1 MEDKAKKPS
10 TATLNRKSKKYEK
23 ELLKVIKEK
32 KIAFFDHCFGF
43 TSFSRRT
50 AYEHKLHESHTIKD
64 AIAQNR
70 VTAKN
75 YMLNKWIA
83 SDNPTLQISAM
94 RLLSDSEEHKKLN
107 QSYID
112 QTTNGESL
120 NTVKPIEVKVIEA
133 KYTHEKRDGKK

>member
-1 MEDKAKKPS
+1 MKEKAKK
-10 TATLNRKSKKYEK
+10 YEE
-23 ELLKVIKEK
+23 ELLKVIKSK

-50 AYEHKLHESHTIKD
+50 AYEHRLHESHDIKD
-64 AIAQNR
+64 AINQNR

-83 SDNPTLQISAM
+83 SDNATLQISAM
-94 RLLSDSEEHKKLN
+94 RLLSDSEEHQKLN

-112 QTTNGESL
+112 HTSKGEKITKIERVIVDTENN
-120 NTVKPIEVKVIEA
+120 NT
-133 KYTHEKRDGKK
+133 

>member
-1 MEDKAKKPS
+1 MTKKQE
-10 TATLNRKSKKYEK
+10 KYHD

-50 AYEHKLHESHTIKD
+50 AYDYKLHELHSIKD
-64 AIAQNR
+64 AINKNR

-83 SDNPTLQISAM
+83 SDNATLQISAM
-94 RLLSDSEEHKKLN
+94 RLLSDPEEHKKLN
-107 QSYID
+107 QNYTD
-112 QTTNGESL
+112 HTTNGESITQ
-120 NTVKPIEVKVIEA
+120 NEVKPIVINFVEP
-133 KYTHEKRDGKK
+133 K

>member
-1 MEDKAKKPS
+1 MEEKAKK
-10 TATLNRKSKKYEK
+10 YEA

-43 TSFSRRT
+43 TSFSRTT
-50 AYEHKLHESHTIKD
+50 AYEYKLNESDVIKD
-64 AIAQNR
+64 AINQNR

-94 RLLSDSEEHKKLN
+94 MLLSDSEEHKKLN
-107 QSYID
+107 HSYVD
-112 QTTNGESL
+112 HTT
-120 NTVKPIEVKVIEA
+120 
-133 KYTHEKRDGKK
+133 DGRNITTPVFGSNPLDKE

>member
-1 MEDKAKKPS
+1 MEEKAKK
-10 TATLNRKSKKYEK
+10 YEE

-43 TSFSRRT
+43 TSFSRAT
-50 AYEHKLHESHTIKD
+50 AYNHGLDKLDSIKGTIN
-64 AIAQNR
+64 QNR

-94 RLLSDSEEHKKLN
+94 RLLSDPEEHQKLN
-107 QSYID
+107 QTYID
-112 QTTNGESL
+112 HSSKGEKI
-120 NTVKPIEVKVIEA
+120 NTGIDYSKLSEETLIEIA
-133 KYTHEKRDGKK
+133 NARNRDK

>member
-1 MEDKAKKPS
+1 MAKKLKTDTSIKAKK
-10 TATLNRKSKKYEK
+10 YEA
-23 ELLKVIKEK
+23 ELLKVIKDK

-50 AYEHKLHESHTIKD
+50 AYEHKLHESHDIKD
-64 AIAQNR
+64 AINQNR

-94 RLLSDSEEHKKLN
+94 RLLSDPEEHKKLN
-107 QSYID
+107 QTYVD
-112 QTTNGESL
+112 QTTNGKDINERISI
-120 NTVKPIEVKVIEA
+120 NFFNGDDEDE
-133 KYTHEKRDGKK
+133 DD